1 LNKVQPKPL
10 EKLEPEPEVEVYH
23 SLTATEMAANKNHLQ
38 REPYAIVLPWNIK
51 WQPVPDMPTYPQAL
65 IEDARLTHNTKMK
78 LKMIITDPNYF
89 KRIWAQDSRAQYVE
103 NYVEQLQVRNKYYEK
118 LQLEHIDLQ
127 MDHLAQSRI
136 LQHQQILE
144 ARALIDKIRLS
155 RRHQR

>member
-1 LNKVQPKPL
+1 MNKIERQPPQKV
-10 EKLEPEPEVEVYH
+10 EPEPEIEVYH
-23 SLTATEMAANKNHLQ
+23 SLTATEFAANKNHLQ
-38 REPYAIVLPWNIK
+38 PEPYAIVLPWNVK
-51 WQPVPDMPTYPQAL
+51 WKSVPDMPAYPQAL

-89 KRIWAQDSRAQYVE
+89 KRMWAQDSRAQYVE
-103 NYVEQLQVRNKYYEK
+103 NYVEQLQVRNKYFER

-127 MDHLAQSRI
+127 MDLVAQSRI

-155 RRHQR
+155 RRNQR